1 MNVVLRTSLPAEG
14 LEQNIENVVQQVD
27 RTVPV
32 TRFREMNAVFAD
44 SVQRPKLLAELVAV
58 FAGVALLLAA
68 IGTYGVL
75 SYLVTERRR
84 EIGIRLALGAD
95 RRNVLG
101 HIMKEG
107 LLLISIGVAAGLVG
121 AFATNRLMTSLLFG
135 VRPTDTTT
143 VAAAAVTIALV
154 AAAACGLP
162 AWRASRL
169 DPNMVLRDE

>member
-1 MNVVLRTSLPAEG
+1 LR
-14 LEQNIENVVQQVD
+14 
-27 RTVPV
+27 
-32 TRFREMNAVFAD
+32 
-44 SVQRPKLLAELVAV
+44 LLAELVAV
-58 FAGVALLLAA
+58 FVVLALLLAA

-75 SYLVTERRR
+75 SFVVTERRR

-107 LLLISIGVAAGLVG
+107 LLLTSIGVAAGLIG
-121 AFATNRLMTSLLFG
+121 AFATNRLMVSLLFG

-143 VAAAAVTIALV
+143 VTTATMTIALV
-154 AAAACGLP
+154 AAAACWLP

-169 DPNMVLRDE
+169 DPNAVLRDE